1 MEAAAWRDVLR
12 NLDRDR
18 VNDGF
23 ERAEL
28 AVLFPGATVELAD
41 LQIEQEKELEAPLRL
56 VFTGGIRGALVA
68 QGGELLMRAATV
80 PLNVGLGYTTL
91 PSARP
96 ATRSPTRRLCSTP
109 R

>member
-18 VNDGF
+18 INDGF

-41 LQIEQEKELEAPLRL
+41 LQIEQREGSRRPAAL
-56 VFTGGIRGALVA
+56 VFTGASAARWSS
-68 QGGELLMRAATV
+68 RAA
-80 PLNVGLGYTTL
+80 
-91 PSARP
+91 S
-96 ATRSPTRRLCSTP
+96 C
-109 R
+109 